1 MPGERIIQAGNLA
14 GTGAAMALLSS
25 QALREMEEES
35 WGFEHVELARE
46 EAFEE
51 LFLAYMNFPE
61 KNFRREN
68 FQREI

>member
-1 MPGERIIQAGNLA
+1 M
-14 GTGAAMALLSS
+14 
-25 QALREMEEES
+25 REMEEES
-35 WGFEHVELARE
+35 RGFEHVELARE

-51 LFLAYMNFPE
+51 LFLTHMNFPE